1 MIARRIGVAL
11 AVALL
16 ASAPLRAAD
25 WTHEVAPYLWGTALE
40 GTTAVGDATI
50 DVDASFGDILD
61 ALEFAAMGTY
71 RGSLDRYSVLF
82 DVVYAALGGDG
93 RGPLGNVKADVD
105 VDQLVLE
112 GDFGYALTE
121 RLHGFVGLRYV
132 DLETSVKLTLPGGG
146 RRSARDTADWIDP
159 VIGLHYDWPISAQCS
174 ASLRGDIGGC
184 GIGSDFAWQGVG
196 TLRWQVKPGFGAD
209 FFEYDMSMQGPLLGA
224 VFTL

>member
-1 MIARRIGVAL
+1 M
-11 AVALL
+11 
-16 ASAPLRAAD
+16 
-25 WTHEVAPYLWGTALE
+25 
-40 GTTAVGDATI
+40 
-50 DVDASFGDILD
+50 
-61 ALEFAAMGTY
+61 
-71 RGSLDRYSVLF
+71 
-82 DVVYAALGGDG
+82 
-93 RGPLGNVKADVD
+93 KADVD

-159 VIGLHYDWPISAQCS
+159 VIGLHYDWPISTQWS